1 MAQTL
6 QFDLVSPERSLASL
20 KVSAVQIPG
29 SEGDLTAMPG
39 HMPLITTLRPGVV
52 KVSAPDV
59 YQEFVVTGGFAEIG
73 DGLSILAENAVLR
86 SEIKQSDFDQMIEEA
101 ENTLNKA
108 KENVSGEPGLVDEM
122 EKVMSDMLALGDEID
137 RSHGK

>member
-1 MAQTL
+1 MEQTI
-6 QFDLVSPERSLASL
+6 QFDLVSPERRLASL
-20 KVSAVQIPG
+20 KVTAVQIPG

-52 KVSAPDV
+52 KVSAADV

-101 ENTLNKA
+101 EYTLNKA
-108 KENVSGEPGLVDEM
+108 KENVAGEPGLVDEM

-137 RSHGK
+137 LSHGK

>member
-1 MAQTL
+1 MAQTI
-6 QFDLVSPERSLASL
+6 QFDLVSPERRLASL
-20 KVSAVQIPG
+20 KVTAVQIPG

-108 KENVSGEPGLVDEM
+108 KENSGEPGLVDEM